1 MKFHSLLALA
11 TGLLVVA
18 AVSVAFARSPH
29 PKPASH
35 RATPAA
41 KPAAAADRIVK
52 TDAEWKQLL
61 TREQYRVLRAKGTEI
76 AFTGKYWNE
85 HAKGEYHC
93 AACDYA
99 LFNSGQ
105 KFDSGTGW
113 PSFWQPAI
121 ASHVLKDADTSLGME
136 RDEVV
141 CARCGGH
148 LGHVFEDGPAP
159 TGLRYC
165 INSVSLKFIPAK

>member
-1 MKFHSLLALA
+1 MRFHPLLALA
-11 TGLLVVA
+11 TGLLVVV
-18 AVSVAFARSPH
+18 AVSVAFARSPQH
-29 PKPASH
+29 KPAAH
-35 RATPAA
+35 RA
-41 KPAAAADRIVK
+41 KPAASADRVVK
-52 TDAEWKQLL
+52 TDAEWTQLL
-61 TREQYRVLRAKGTEI
+61 TPAQYRVLRAKGTEI

-99 LFNSGQ
+99 LFNSAQ

-121 ASHVLKDADTSLGME
+121 ASHVFKDADTSLGME

-148 LGHVFEDGPAP
+148 LGHVFNDGPAP

-165 INSVSLKFIPAK
+165 INSVSLKFIPA